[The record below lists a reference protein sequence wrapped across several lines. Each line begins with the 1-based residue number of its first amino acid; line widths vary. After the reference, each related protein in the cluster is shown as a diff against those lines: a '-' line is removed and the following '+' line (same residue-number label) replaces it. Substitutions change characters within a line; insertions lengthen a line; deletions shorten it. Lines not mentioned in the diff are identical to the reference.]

1 MQAVVLVRKLA
12 AISRAPL
19 IERTDLD
26 STALIEIGK
35 GGFWGA
41 GTLPGFPAN
50 TNACDQARRVKLFD
64 HR

>member
-35 GGFWGA
+35 GGFWGLA
-41 GTLPGFPAN
+41 PSQVSQQIQMLAI
-50 TNACDQARRVKLFD
+50 RLVE
-64 HR
+64 